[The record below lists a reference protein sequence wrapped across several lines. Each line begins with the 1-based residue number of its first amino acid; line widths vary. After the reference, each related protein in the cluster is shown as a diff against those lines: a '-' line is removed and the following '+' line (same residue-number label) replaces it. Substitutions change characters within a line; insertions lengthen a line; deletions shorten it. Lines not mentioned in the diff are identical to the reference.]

1 MYLKTIILHI
11 GRDPEHAYRFRYAV
25 DLARRHDAHLE
36 IAYLTQPAGMPAAIT
51 GRGASAAYMAEAAE
65 LGREHAAEVKEELTA
80 GCAAAGISWNW
91 EVVEGDHNHIL
102 AERSLLADVV
112 VVSQDHGVEF
122 HDHVGLQNPSELI
135 VMSACP
141 VLVLPKQCSRTAE
154 IRTVLIAWR
163 DDPAAARAVR
173 GSRGALEKAEKVYLL
188 SVGRTTHQPDKVGV
202 EDVAAYLDRQGVK
215 TESLS
220 EEKSGSIADALL
232 HRAEELEVDLMV
244 MGAYSHTR
252 WRELLLGGITS
263 SVLRHQT
270 VPVLLS
276 H

>member
-1 MYLKTIILHI
+1 MHLKTIILHI

-65 LGREHAAEVKEELTA
+65 LGREHAAAVKKELTA
-80 GCAAAGISWNW
+80 GCAAAGISWTW
-91 EVVEGDHNHIL
+91 EVVEGDHNHVL

-112 VVSQDHGVEF
+112 LVSQDHGVEF

-154 IRTVLIAWR
+154 IRRVLIAWR
-163 DDPAAARAVR
+163 DDPAAARAIR
-173 GSRGALEKAEKVYLL
+173 GARGALDKADKVYLL
-188 SVGRTTHQPDKVGV
+188 SVGRTQASDKVGV
-202 EDVAAYLDRQGVK
+202 DDVAAYLDRQGIR
-215 TESLS
+215 TEPLN
-220 EEKSGSIADALL
+220 EEKSSNIADALL

-270 VPVLLS
+270 VPLLLS